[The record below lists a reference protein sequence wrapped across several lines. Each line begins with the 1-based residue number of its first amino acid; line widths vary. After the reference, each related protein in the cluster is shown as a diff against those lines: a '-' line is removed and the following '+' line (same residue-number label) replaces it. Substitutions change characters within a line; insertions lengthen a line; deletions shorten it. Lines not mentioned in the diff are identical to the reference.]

1 LFCKINKIILFRS
14 CFHGLTELCL
24 FNKRILFLKRNNKRS
39 LIFLRLIILYLLWFH
54 LVLRLPN
61 AISCLFI
68 FLHCV
73 FVVIFI
79 SLFRLFSI
87 VMRNLFASHWFIRI
101 RLIAYILNYFK
112 FILHAFIFRVLFR
125 SVWTFIRIIFRLN
138 IAIISI
144 RIIWFAKIF
153 ILIFHLFLVIA
164 VIILIFLRCLIA
176 LVFWIF
182 IIFILWCIYFKDF
195 IIFWIIIF

>member
-1 LFCKINKIILFRS
+1 MKSVKLL
-14 CFHGLTELCL
+14 
-24 FNKRILFLKRNNKRS
+24 S
-39 LIFLRLIILYLLWFH
+39 LIKFHKWACLIIINYLSFFLLFILLYAAISFVITFQMNLQILLIMDKLRTFIFLLLISIKSFCLSLRLII
-54 LVLRLPN
+54 
-61 AISCLFI
+61 
-68 FLHCV
+68 
-73 FVVIFI
+73 
-79 SLFRLFSI
+79 
-87 VMRNLFASHWFIRI
+87 
-101 RLIAYILNYFK
+101 YILDYFK

-138 IAIISI
+138 IAIISV

-182 IIFILWCIYFKDF
+182 IISILWCVYFKDF